1 MMRNCSPEAGLGGVF
16 TRLNEKGEVAHEEGI
31 EEYALIHRQ
40 KSGEALKADAILDYK
55 MVDDDFML
63 APVVPHYLLEHA
75 DGRARAVDFL
85 ARKTASGMR
94 DGDILARNLAFVA
107 ERARPFAQQPGY
119 DRLIAFQYGLTVGN
133 WRDSLNGIGGD
144 GSMAMISMPR
154 WCPQPLMLLHAY
166 RQAGC

>member
-1 MMRNCSPEAGLGGVF
+1 M
-16 TRLNEKGEVAHEEGI
+16 
-31 EEYALIHRQ
+31 
-40 KSGEALKADAILDYK
+40 KADAILDYK

-119 DRLIAFQYGLTVGN
+119 ERLIAFQYGLTVGN

-144 GSMAMISMPR
+144 GVYAYDINATLVPAALDAAARLQASGLLKGYRVQGLCDVAGL
-154 WCPQPLMLLHAY
+154 PQNMVNRSA
-166 RQAGC
+166 